1 MVLASRPIVT
11 SMKPE
16 EQRIAIAEARGWSGP
31 FGMFSHCAS
40 GKQLLTSRSN
50 TLHGT
55 PPEAKGKPEDE
66 CSYKP
71 VPDYLNDLNAMHEAE
86 KVLTTRAQI
95 SQYVWELERLTNW
108 KADYI
113 VGSDGKQYLCPA
125 SYFCCVNATAAQ
137 RAEAFL
143 RTLNLWKP

>member
-1 MVLASRPIVT
+1 
-11 SMKPE
+11 MKPE
-16 EQRIAIAEARGWSGP
+16 EQRIAIAEACGWKPDDDGDGTGWKGSWIHQRLIGMKPTFRG
-31 FGMFSHCAS
+31 
-40 GKQLLTSRSN
+40 GKVV
-50 TLHGT
+50 
-55 PPEAKGKPEDE
+55 
-66 CSYKP
+66 SYLIEQT

-125 SYFCCVNATAAQ
+125 SYFCCVNATATQ